1 MPIVRVALDVP
12 LATLFDYSADESV
25 VPGQRVLV
33 PFGTRKKVGV
43 VMERVAE
50 SPLSAT
56 RIKPVLQVLL
66 GSALLSAR
74 FLSLL
79 KFCSNYYHYP
89 IGQAVFTALPTRLR
103 ADKPITIKPILH
115 YRLAGCPPA
124 IASYRNAK

>member
-1 MPIVRVALDVP
+1 MNPPIKPIVRVALDVP

-56 RIKPVLQVLL
+56 RIKPVLQVLS

-74 FLSLL
+74 FL
-79 KFCSNYYHYP
+79 
-89 IGQAVFTALPTRLR
+89 
-103 ADKPITIKPILH
+103 
-115 YRLAGCPPA
+115 
-124 IASYRNAK
+124 